1 MSFVPHAVE
10 ECAMANSSLNT
21 KEIMELVNYNINDV
35 IPIILLGEFKA
46 IKGVVNSKEKSHD
59 FWKPTLDYNSGK
71 YFIEYMWQ
79 KI

>member
-10 ECAMANSSLNT
+10 ECAKANSSLNI
-21 KEIMELVNYNINDV
+21 EDIMELVNYNINDV
-35 IPIILLGEFKA
+35 VPIILLGEFKA
-46 IKGVVNSKEKSHD
+46 VGGVVNSEEKSNA

-71 YFIEYMWQ
+71 YFIEYMRQ